1 MTHLE
6 LVPVPP
12 VAQLAGV
19 SQHYGKTVALNNI
32 TLDIPARCM
41 VGLIGPDGVGKSS
54 LLSLIS
60 GARVI
65 EQGNVMVLGGDMR
78 DPKHRRDVCPRI
90 AWMPQGL
97 GKNLYHTLSVY
108 ENVDFFARLFGHD
121 KAERE
126 VRINELLTS
135 TGLAPFRDRPAGKL
149 SGGMKQKLGLCCALI
164 HDPELL
170 ILDEPTTGVD
180 PLSRAQFWD
189 LIDSIR
195 QRQSNMSVLVATAYM
210 EEAER
215 FDWLVAM
222 NAGEVLATGSAE
234 ELRQQTQSATLEEAF
249 IALLPEAQRQAHQAV
264 VIPPYQAENAEIAIE
279 ARDLTMRFGSF
290 VAVDHVNFRIPRGE
304 IFGFL
309 GSNGCGKSTTM
320 KMLTGL
326 LPASEGEA
334 WLFGQPVDPKD
345 IDTRR
350 RVGYMSQAF
359 SLYNELTV
367 RQNLELHARL
377 FHIPEAEIPAR
388 VAEMSERFKL
398 NDVEDVLPESLPLG
412 IRQRL
417 SLAVAVIHRPEMLIL
432 DEPTSGVDP
441 VARDMF
447 WQLMVDL
454 SRQDKVT
461 IFISTHFMNEAERCD
476 RISLMHAGKVLA
488 SGTPQELVEK
498 RGAASLEEAFIA
510 YLQEAAGQSNEA
522 EAPPV
527 IHDATLAPRQGFSLR
542 RLFSYSRR
550 EALELRRDPV
560 RSTLALMGTVILMLI
575 MGYGISMDVENL
587 RFAVLD
593 RDQTVS
599 SQAWTLNLSGSRYF
613 IEQPPLTSYDELDR
627 RMRAGDITVAIEIP
641 PNFGRD
647 IARGTPVELGVWID
661 GAMPSRAE
669 TVKGYV
675 QAMHQSWLQ
684 DVASRQSAP
693 ASQSG
698 LMNIETRYRYNPDVK
713 SLPAIVPAV
722 IPLLLMMIPSMLSA
736 LSVVREK
743 ELGSI
748 INLYVTPTTR
758 SEFLLGKQL
767 PYIALGM
774 LNFFLLCALSVF
786 VFGVPHKGS
795 FLTLT
800 LAALLYIII
809 ATGMGLL
816 ISTFMKS
823 QIAAIFGTAIIT
835 LIPATQFSGMIDPV
849 ASLEGPG
856 RWIGEVYP
864 TSHFLTIARG
874 TFSKALDLTDLWQL
888 FYPVADSH
896 PAGDGLKHPAAEKT
910 GGMMRHLRNIF
921 NLGIKELRSLLG
933 DKAMLTLIVFSFTV
947 SVYSSATV
955 TPGSLNLAPIA
966 IADMDQSQ
974 LSNRIVNSFYRPW
987 FLPPEMITAD
997 EMDAGLD
1004 AGRYTFAINIPPNFQ
1019 RDVLAGRQPDIQ
1031 VNVDATRMSQAF
1043 TGNGY
1048 IQNIING
1055 EVNSFVARYR
1065 DNSEPLVS
1073 LETRMRFNP
1082 NLDPA
1087 WFGGVMA
1094 IINNITMLAIV
1105 LTGSALIRER
1115 EHGTVEHL
1123 LVMPI
1128 TPFEIMMAKIWSM
1141 GLVVL
1146 VVSGLSLVLMVKG
1159 VLGVPIEGSIPLF
1172 MLGVALS
1179 LFATT
1184 SIGIFMGTI
1193 ARSMPQLGLLVILV
1207 LLPLQML
1214 SGGSTPRESMPQMVQ
1229 DIMLTMPT
1237 THFVSLAQ
1245 AILYRG
1251 AGFEIVWPQ
1260 FLTLMAIGGVF
1271 FTIAL
1276 LRFRKTIGTM
1286 A

>member
-1 MTHLE
+1 MKTIARLE
-6 LVPVPP
+6 N
-12 VAQLAGV
+12 V
-19 SQHYGKTVALNNI
+19 SQHFGATVALKDI
-32 TLDIPARCM
+32 TLSIPARRM

-65 EQGNVMVLGGDMR
+65 EHGNIMVLGGDMSEVR
-78 DPKHRRDVCPRI
+78 HRQDVCPKI

-121 KAERE
+121 KAERDI
-126 VRINELLTS
+126 RINELLQS

-164 HDPELL
+164 HDPQLL

-195 QRQSNMSVLVATAYM
+195 QRQPEMSVLVATAYM

-222 NAGEVLATGSAE
+222 NAGEVLATGSAD
-234 ELRQQTQSATLEEAF
+234 ELKAHTASQTLEQAF
-249 IALLPEAQRQAHQAV
+249 IALLPEAQRLAHKEV
-264 VIPPYQAENAEIAIE
+264 IIPPRNADESEVAIE
-279 ARDLTMRFGSF
+279 ARGLTMRFGQF
-290 VAVDHVNFRIPRGE
+290 VAVDHVNFRIARGE

-334 WLFGQPVDPKD
+334 WLFGQPVDPRD
-345 IDTRR
+345 IETRR

-359 SLYNELTV
+359 SLYSELTV

-377 FHIPEAEIPAR
+377 FHIPDAEIPGR
-388 VAEMSERFKL
+388 IAEMSQRFML
-398 NDVEDVLPESLPLG
+398 EEVEDSLPASLPLG

-454 SRQDKVT
+454 ARQDRVT

-488 SGTPQELVEK
+488 SDTPQALVEQ
-498 RGAASLEEAFIA
+498 RGSASLEEAFIA
-510 YLQEAAGQSNEA
+510 WLQEAADAVQPPDAQAAPIPAMEHKA
-522 EAPPV
+522 ESV
-527 IHDATLAPRQGFSLR
+527 APRQAFSLQ

-560 RSTLALMGTVILMLI
+560 RSTLALLGTVILMFI
-575 MGYGISMDVENL
+575 MGYGISMDVEDL

-593 RDQTVS
+593 RDQTIS
-599 SQAWTLNLSGSRYF
+599 SQGWSQNIAGSRYF
-613 IEQPPLTSYDELDR
+613 IEQPPLQSYSELDR
-627 RMRAGDITVAIEIP
+627 RMRNGELAVAIEIP

-647 IARGTPVELGVWID
+647 IARGTPVQIGVWVD
-661 GAMPSRAE
+661 GAMPNRAE
-669 TVKGYV
+669 TVRGYV
-675 QAMHQSWLQ
+675 QAMHLAWLQ
-684 DVASRQSAP
+684 EMAGRQASPNRDTSLI
-693 ASQSG
+693 S
-698 LMNIETRYRYNPDVK
+698 IETRYRYNPDVK

-722 IPLLLMMIPSMLSA
+722 IPLLLMMIPAMLSA

-758 SEFLLGKQL
+758 SEFLLGKQV
-767 PYIALGM
+767 PYIVLGM
-774 LNFFLLCALSVF
+774 FNFFLLCALSVF

-800 LAALLYIII
+800 LAALLYVTI
-809 ATGMGLL
+809 ATGLGLL

-856 RWIGEVYP
+856 RWIGQIYP

-874 TFSKALDLTDLWQL
+874 TFSKALNLTDLWGS
-888 FYPVADSH
+888 FIP
-896 PAGDGLKHPAAEKT
+896 
-910 GGMMRHLRNIF
+910 
-921 NLGIKELRSLLG
+921 LL
-933 DKAMLTLIVFSFTV
+933 
-947 SVYSSATV
+947 
-955 TPGSLNLAPIA
+955 IA
-966 IADMDQSQ
+966 
-974 LSNRIVNSFYRPW
+974 V
-987 FLPPEMITAD
+987 
-997 EMDAGLD
+997 
-1004 AGRYTFAINIPPNFQ
+1004 
-1019 RDVLAGRQPDIQ
+1019 
-1031 VNVDATRMSQAF
+1031 
-1043 TGNGY
+1043 
-1048 IQNIING
+1048 
-1055 EVNSFVARYR
+1055 
-1065 DNSEPLVS
+1065 PLV
-1073 LETRMRFNP
+1073 L
-1082 NLDPA
+1082 
-1087 WFGGVMA
+1087 
-1094 IINNITMLAIV
+1094 
-1105 LTGSALIRER
+1105 
-1115 EHGTVEHL
+1115 
-1123 LVMPI
+1123 
-1128 TPFEIMMAKIWSM
+1128 
-1141 GLVVL
+1141 
-1146 VVSGLSLVLMVKG
+1146 GLSVWLLKKQ
-1159 VLGVPIEGSIPLF
+1159 EG
-1172 MLGVALS
+1172 
-1179 LFATT
+1179 
-1184 SIGIFMGTI
+1184 
-1193 ARSMPQLGLLVILV
+1193 
-1207 LLPLQML
+1207 
-1214 SGGSTPRESMPQMVQ
+1214 
-1229 DIMLTMPT
+1229 
-1237 THFVSLAQ
+1237 
-1245 AILYRG
+1245 
-1251 AGFEIVWPQ
+1251 
-1260 FLTLMAIGGVF
+1260 
-1271 FTIAL
+1271 
-1276 LRFRKTIGTM
+1276 
-1286 A
+1286 

>member
-1 MTHLE
+1 MTGQIRA
-6 LVPVPP
+6 P
-12 VAQLAGV
+12 VAQLRGV
-19 SQHYGKTVALNNI
+19 SQHYGATVALNDVTLNI
-32 TLDIPARCM
+32 PSRCM

-65 EQGNVMVLGGDMR
+65 EQGSVIVLGGDMR
-78 DPKHRRDVCPRI
+78 DAQHRRNVCPRI

-108 ENVDFFARLFGHD
+108 ENVDFFARLFGHS

-126 VRINELLTS
+126 ARIADLLNS

-195 QRQSNMSVLVATAYM
+195 ARQTNMSVLVATAYM

-222 NAGEVLATGSAE
+222 NAGEVMATGSAQQ
-234 ELRQQTQSATLEEAF
+234 LREQTGSGTLEQAF
-249 IALLPEAQRQAHQAV
+249 IALLPPAQRQAHKPVA
-264 VIPPYQAENAEIAIE
+264 IPPYQPGEAETAIE
-279 ARDLTMRFGSF
+279 ARDLTMRFGDF
-290 VAVDHVNFRIPRGE
+290 VAVDRVNFRIPRGE

-334 WLFGQPVDPKD
+334 WLFGQPVDPNN
-345 IDTRR
+345 IETRR

-359 SLYNELTV
+359 SLYSELTV

-377 FHIPEAEIPAR
+377 FHIPEAEIPER
-388 VAEMSERFKL
+388 VAQMCTRFML
-398 NDVEDVLPESLPLG
+398 TEVEDTLPASLPLG

-476 RISLMHAGKVLA
+476 RMSLMHAGKVLA
-488 SGTPQELVEK
+488 SGTPQELVER
-498 RGAASLEEAFIA
+498 RGAANLEDAFIA
-510 YLQEAAGQSNEA
+510 WLQEASGAASTAPLDEA
-522 EAPPV
+522 IPAV
-527 IHDATLAPRQGFSLR
+527 HDAAPPRQGFSLR
-542 RLFSYSRR
+542 RLLSYSRR

-560 RSTLALMGTVILMLI
+560 RSTLAMLGTVILMLI

-593 RDQTVS
+593 RDQTIS
-599 SQAWTLNLSGSRYF
+599 SQEWTLNLAGSRYF
-613 IEQPPLTSYDELDR
+613 IEQPPLTSYDELDK
-627 RMRAGDITVAIEIP
+627 RMRAGEVAVAIEIP
-641 PNFGRD
+641 PGFGRD
-647 IARGTPVELGVWID
+647 IARGTPVKIGVWVD

-669 TVKGYV
+669 TVQGYV
-675 QAMHQSWLQ
+675 QAMYQTWLQ
-684 DVASRQSAP
+684 DVASRQSTP
-693 ASQSG
+693 RTQSG
-698 LMNIETRYRYNPDVK
+698 LMTIETRYRYNPDVK

-774 LNFFLLCALSVF
+774 LNFFLLCALSVW
-786 VFGVPHKGS
+786 VFGVEHKGS

-800 LAALLYIII
+800 LAALLYVTI

-823 QIAAIFGTAIIT
+823 QIAAIFGTSIIT

-856 RWIGEVYP
+856 RWIGEIYP

-874 TFSKALDLTDLWQL
+874 TFSKALDLGDLWPL
-888 FYPVADSH
+888 FIP
-896 PAGDGLKHPAAEKT
+896 
-910 GGMMRHLRNIF
+910 
-921 NLGIKELRSLLG
+921 LL
-933 DKAMLTLIVFSFTV
+933 
-947 SVYSSATV
+947 
-955 TPGSLNLAPIA
+955 IA
-966 IADMDQSQ
+966 
-974 LSNRIVNSFYRPW
+974 V
-987 FLPPEMITAD
+987 
-997 EMDAGLD
+997 
-1004 AGRYTFAINIPPNFQ
+1004 
-1019 RDVLAGRQPDIQ
+1019 
-1031 VNVDATRMSQAF
+1031 
-1043 TGNGY
+1043 
-1048 IQNIING
+1048 
-1055 EVNSFVARYR
+1055 
-1065 DNSEPLVS
+1065 PLV
-1073 LETRMRFNP
+1073 
-1082 NLDPA
+1082 
-1087 WFGGVMA
+1087 
-1094 IINNITMLAIV
+1094 I
-1105 LTGSALIRER
+1105 
-1115 EHGTVEHL
+1115 
-1123 LVMPI
+1123 
-1128 TPFEIMMAKIWSM
+1128 
-1141 GLVVL
+1141 
-1146 VVSGLSLVLMVKG
+1146 GLS
-1159 VLGVPIEGSIPLF
+1159 
-1172 MLGVALS
+1172 
-1179 LFATT
+1179 
-1184 SIGIFMGTI
+1184 
-1193 ARSMPQLGLLVILV
+1193 V
-1207 LLPLQML
+1207 LLLKKQE
-1214 SGGSTPRESMPQMVQ
+1214 G
-1229 DIMLTMPT
+1229 
-1237 THFVSLAQ
+1237 
-1245 AILYRG
+1245 
-1251 AGFEIVWPQ
+1251 
-1260 FLTLMAIGGVF
+1260 
-1271 FTIAL
+1271 
-1276 LRFRKTIGTM
+1276 
-1286 A
+1286 

>member
-1 MTHLE
+1 MTHLA

-12 VAQLAGV
+12 VAHLDGV
-19 SQHYGKTVALNNI
+19 SQHYGTTVALNNI

-126 VRINELLTS
+126 ARITELLNS

-189 LIDSIR
+189 LIENIR
-195 QRQSNMSVLVATAYM
+195 QRQTNMSVLVATAYM

-222 NAGEVLATGSAE
+222 NAGEVLATGSAQ
-234 ELRQQTQSATLEEAF
+234 ELRDKTASATLEQAF
-249 IALLPEAQRQAHQAV
+249 IALLPQAQRQAYQPV
-264 VIPPYQAENAEIAIE
+264 VIPPYHAEQEEIAIE
-279 ARDLTMRFGSF
+279 AKDLTMRFGNF

-359 SLYNELTV
+359 SLYSELTV

-377 FHIPEAEIPAR
+377 FHIPEAEIPRR
-388 VAEMSERFKL
+388 VQEMSERFML
-398 NDVEDVLPESLPLG
+398 AEVEDSLPESLPLG

-476 RISLMHAGKVLA
+476 RMSLMHAGKVLA
-488 SGTPQELVEK
+488 SGTPQELVER
-498 RGAASLEEAFIA
+498 RGAASLEEAFISW
-510 YLQEAAGQSNEA
+510 LQEAAGPAPETSVPVDTKHEEA
-522 EAPPV
+522 KP
-527 IHDATLAPRQGFSLR
+527 PRQGFSLR

-560 RSTLALMGTVILMLI
+560 RSTLALLGTVILMLI

-599 SQAWTLNLSGSRYF
+599 SQAWSLNLAGSRYF
-613 IEQPPLTSYDELDR
+613 IEQPPLTSYDDLDR
-627 RMRAGDITVAIEIP
+627 RMRSGEVAVAIEIP

-647 IARGTPVELGVWID
+647 IARGTPVEIGVWVD

-684 DVASRQSAP
+684 DVASRQP
-693 ASQSG
+693 TPVGQSG
-698 LMNIETRYRYNPDVK
+698 LMTIETRYRYNPDVK
-713 SLPAIVPAV
+713 SLPAIVPV

-767 PYIALGM
+767 SYIALGM
-774 LNFFLLCALSVF
+774 LNFLLLCALSVF

-795 FLTLT
+795 FLTLS
-800 LAALLYIII
+800 LAALLYVTI

-823 QIAAIFGTAIIT
+823 QIAAIFGTSIIT

-856 RWIGEVYP
+856 RWIGEIYP

-874 TFSKALDLTDLWQL
+874 TFSKALDLTDLWPL
-888 FYPVADSH
+888 FVP
-896 PAGDGLKHPAAEKT
+896 
-910 GGMMRHLRNIF
+910 
-921 NLGIKELRSLLG
+921 LL
-933 DKAMLTLIVFSFTV
+933 
-947 SVYSSATV
+947 
-955 TPGSLNLAPIA
+955 IA
-966 IADMDQSQ
+966 IP
-974 LSNRIVNSFYRPW
+974 V
-987 FLPPEMITAD
+987 
-997 EMDAGLD
+997 
-1004 AGRYTFAINIPPNFQ
+1004 
-1019 RDVLAGRQPDIQ
+1019 V
-1031 VNVDATRMSQAF
+1031 
-1043 TGNGY
+1043 
-1048 IQNIING
+1048 
-1055 EVNSFVARYR
+1055 
-1065 DNSEPLVS
+1065 
-1073 LETRMRFNP
+1073 
-1082 NLDPA
+1082 
-1087 WFGGVMA
+1087 
-1094 IINNITMLAIV
+1094 
-1105 LTGSALIRER
+1105 
-1115 EHGTVEHL
+1115 
-1123 LVMPI
+1123 
-1128 TPFEIMMAKIWSM
+1128 M
-1141 GLVVL
+1141 GL
-1146 VVSGLSLVLMVKG
+1146 S
-1159 VLGVPIEGSIPLF
+1159 
-1172 MLGVALS
+1172 
-1179 LFATT
+1179 
-1184 SIGIFMGTI
+1184 
-1193 ARSMPQLGLLVILV
+1193 V
-1207 LLPLQML
+1207 LLLKKQE
-1214 SGGSTPRESMPQMVQ
+1214 G
-1229 DIMLTMPT
+1229 
-1237 THFVSLAQ
+1237 
-1245 AILYRG
+1245 
-1251 AGFEIVWPQ
+1251 
-1260 FLTLMAIGGVF
+1260 
-1271 FTIAL
+1271 
-1276 LRFRKTIGTM
+1276 
-1286 A
+1286 